1 MMPPF
6 SPSDWIGELAGNVR
20 FCGLACGHSVVEQD
34 DLYTIRSPFSRLL
47 LGLAGTWTIRLPNQC
62 VTLSR
67 GQAVVVPTDVEATY
81 QQKKGARF
89 LWLYF
94 RADYAGCIDMFRLV
108 PPTQMSLPTDQSAL
122 TLFRQLIRG
131 FTRHDLCDRLR
142 SVSILIELLLPF
154 LKGAAPAASDV
165 VTMQRLLPVFR
176 YIDEHLGEEIHNDDL
191 AQLLYLSPKYFC
203 NLFAELTGVPP
214 VAYVNQRRVLRAKER
229 LLLSSEAV
237 KTIAKE
243 VGFSDPL
250 YFTRVFRKLE
260 GISPQQYRERHHGS
274 RQNR

>member
-6 SPSDWIGELAGNVR
+6 SPSDWIGELVGNVR
-20 FCGLACGHSVVEQD
+20 FCELACGLSVVEED
-34 DLYTIRSPFSRLL
+34 ELYTISSPFSRLL
-47 LGLAGTWTIRLPNQC
+47 LGLAGRWTIRLPDRC

-67 GQAVVVPTDVEATY
+67 GQAVVIPTDVEATY
-81 QQKKGARF
+81 QQKKGARV

-94 RADYAGCIDMFRLV
+94 RADYAGCIDIFRLV
-108 PPTQMSLPTDQSAL
+108 PPTRMSLPTDQSAA
-122 TLFRQLIRG
+122 TRFRQLIHG
-131 FTRHDLCDRLR
+131 FTRQDLCGRLR

-154 LKGAAPAASDV
+154 LKGATPAASDV
-165 VTMQRLLPVFR
+165 AAMQRLLPVLR
-176 YIDEHLGEEIHNDDL
+176 YIDEHLGEEIHNDNL
-191 AQLLYLSPKYFC
+191 ARLLYLSPKYFC

-229 LLLSSEAV
+229 LLLSGDAI
-237 KTIAKE
+237 KTIASQ

-260 GISPQQYRERHHGS
+260 GRSPQQYRERHRGA
-274 RQNR
+274 R